1 MYSIAVRSS
10 DGHLVTVTWQIDTHR
25 KECRPYVLRVVSQ
38 QLRVDTPEQAL
49 EILATWTR
57 DQLLAHLG
65 QFPRE
70 RLLPPSMR

>member
-1 MYSIAVRSS
+1 M
-10 DGHLVTVTWQIDTHR
+10 
-25 KECRPYVLRVVSQ
+25 LRVVSQ